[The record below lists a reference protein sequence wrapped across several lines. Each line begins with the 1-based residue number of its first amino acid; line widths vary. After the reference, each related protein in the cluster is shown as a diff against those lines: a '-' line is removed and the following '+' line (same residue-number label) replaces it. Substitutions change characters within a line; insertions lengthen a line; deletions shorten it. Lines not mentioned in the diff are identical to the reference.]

1 MKLSEDTQLK
11 ISLVV
16 NVVSLFLLVLV
27 SIKKSNER
35 VRLVIDPN
43 LEKKIEVIEDV
54 NKQLN
59 NEIDKLYTKLD
70 TLEHAKP
77 KIEYIYREKIK
88 FISSANSVQLDSIIR
103 SNW

>member
-27 SIKKSNER
+27 SIKKSDER

>member
-1 MKLSEDTQLK
+1 MKLSESTQLK
-11 ISLVV
+11 ISLLV
-16 NVVSLFLLVLV
+16 NVISLFLVILI
-27 SIKKSNER
+27 SIKKPDEK

-43 LEKKIEVIEDV
+43 LEKKIEIIEDV

-59 NEIDKLYTKLD
+59 NEIDKLYNKLD

-88 FISSANSVQLDSIIR
+88 FISSANSMQLDSIIR